1 VADEDGPDE
10 VEYLYLIQ
18 EEEEIFWKLSAD
30 NWETQILGSD
40 EWLGASS
47 LRMPGGESF
56 PRKTYR
62 ILVIDKSG
70 QRTEGEFYL
79 SARAPVDPVFPSGK
93 IEGTLLTLE
102 GPHDVHT
109 LRIFDS
115 RGGLVQELKTASREI
130 DLKKLLQDFES
141 EGQETGA
148 YQLLL
153 FADLESQGI
162 TLRSNPI
169 IY

>member
-1 VADEDGPDE
+1 
-10 VEYLYLIQ
+10 
-18 EEEEIFWKLSAD
+18 
-30 NWETQILGSD
+30 
-40 EWLGASS
+40 
-47 LRMPGGESF
+47 
-56 PRKTYR
+56 
-62 ILVIDKSG
+62 
-70 QRTEGEFYL
+70 
-79 SARAPVDPVFPSGK
+79 
-93 IEGTLLTLE
+93 
-102 GPHDVHT
+102 
-109 LRIFDS
+109 LRIYDS